1 MITDTSF
8 QSLKTRWEQSLVD
21 IDNTVNE
28 TMRMIKVINIE
39 NKLC

>member
-8 QSLKTRWEQSLVD
+8 QSLKTRWEQSLL
-21 IDNTVNE
+21 DNTVNE